1 MKTHLIVATAIMASG
16 LGFVGA
22 GAASAATEND
32 ASHTTEMQALMS
44 AKLSAADAIKAV
56 QAEQPGKIA
65 EVQFK
70 MEQNASVYEVSLLAA
85 DGTEHDF
92 MVDASDG
99 AVINIAGHEEQ
110 NGDEADGENDHERG
124 GAETD

>member
-1 MKTHLIVATAIMASG
+1 MKKHLIVATAIVVSG

-22 GAASAATEND
+22 GAASAATETD
-32 ASHTTEMQALMS
+32 VSHATEMQALMS
-44 AKLSAADAIKAV
+44 AKLTAADAINAV

-70 MEQNASVYEVSLLAA
+70 VEQNAPTYEVSLLAA

-92 MVDASDG
+92 MVDAAAG
-99 AVINIAGHEEQ
+99 VVTKIAANEEQ
-110 NGDEADGENDHERG
+110 NGDQADGENDNQPEG
-124 GAETD
+124 SENN